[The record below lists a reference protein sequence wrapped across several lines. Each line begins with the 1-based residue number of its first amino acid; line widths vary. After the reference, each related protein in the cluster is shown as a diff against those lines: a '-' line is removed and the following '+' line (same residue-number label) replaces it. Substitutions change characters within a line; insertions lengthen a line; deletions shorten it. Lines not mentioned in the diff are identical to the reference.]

1 MLAFFAG
8 GYFDGPRAVAGA
20 VAWAVVLMLAVAGPV
35 PLPRSTPGRLAV
47 IGLAALIAWSVA
59 SFAWAP
65 LAGLVSDSVQRLLL
79 YLAALLAA
87 VGLLRDR
94 RATAIVEPALA
105 LGCVA
110 VIGYGL
116 SERLFPSL
124 IDLHGSFIAGGR
136 LEQPL
141 TYWNAEGLL
150 AAIGL
155 ILCVRISGQ
164 DVRPPR
170 LRVAAAAACP
180 LLGTGVYLSYSRGAL
195 VAVGIGLIVLL
206 AAVPH
211 WSQLRATAL
220 ALAVGAVP
228 SACAAALPGVAALRG
243 TDAARTRDGLVMLAV
258 LALATAAAALVSSR
272 VVARERRGA
281 LRGGRLP
288 IADRLPALAGIA
300 AAVCIAGLVLA
311 GLEERAASSER
322 GEPTPSRFV
331 SISSRRY
338 EYWRVAVES
347 IAREP
352 VLGIGAGA
360 FRVTWRKERRVP
372 DPVNEVHSLELE
384 MATELGLPGL
394 LALVLFLGG
403 IALAAR
409 RALIAR
415 APLAA
420 GACAVSSAWLL
431 HASIDWD
438 WQMPA
443 VTLPVLVLVGGL
455 LAASEAQAPPPALA
469 ESAPADGP
477 EARPLV
483 AVPASVS
490 PGSPGSG

>member
-1 MLAFFAG
+1 VLAFFAG

-195 VAVGIGLIVLL
+195 V
-206 AAVPH
+206 
-211 WSQLRATAL
+211 
-220 ALAVGAVP
+220 
-228 SACAAALPGVAALRG
+228 
-243 TDAARTRDGLVMLAV
+243 
-258 LALATAAAALVSSR
+258 
-272 VVARERRGA
+272 E
-281 LRGGRLP
+281 
-288 IADRLPALAGIA
+288 
-300 AAVCIAGLVLA
+300 
-311 GLEERAASSER
+311 
-322 GEPTPSRFV
+322 
-331 SISSRRY
+331 
-338 EYWRVAVES
+338 
-347 IAREP
+347 
-352 VLGIGAGA
+352 
-360 FRVTWRKERRVP
+360 
-372 DPVNEVHSLELE
+372 
-384 MATELGLPGL
+384 
-394 LALVLFLGG
+394 
-403 IALAAR
+403 
-409 RALIAR
+409 
-415 APLAA
+415 
-420 GACAVSSAWLL
+420 
-431 HASIDWD
+431 
-438 WQMPA
+438 
-443 VTLPVLVLVGGL
+443 
-455 LAASEAQAPPPALA
+455 
-469 ESAPADGP
+469 
-477 EARPLV
+477 
-483 AVPASVS
+483 
-490 PGSPGSG
+490 